1 MFRLNC
7 RHQGANTYIAKTYLY
22 KNFLTMLTH
31 IKCASVATVRIFQ
44 YTDVSKYV
52 QQLIGKHYNL
62 QKLRFKPGF
71 VDYTSI

>member
-1 MFRLNC
+1 
-7 RHQGANTYIAKTYLY
+7 
-22 KNFLTMLTH
+22 MLTH

-52 QQLIGKHYNL
+52 RQLIGKHYNL

-71 VDYTSI
+71 VDHTSI